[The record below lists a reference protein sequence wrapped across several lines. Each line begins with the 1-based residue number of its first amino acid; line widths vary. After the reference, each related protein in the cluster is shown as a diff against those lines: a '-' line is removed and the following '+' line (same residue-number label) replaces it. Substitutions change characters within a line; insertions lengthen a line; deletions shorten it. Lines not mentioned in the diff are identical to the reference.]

1 MHIPAIRGLLF
12 DLDGVLCDTAKY
24 HYLAWKRLAN
34 ELGFDF
40 TEEQNEELKGISR
53 IDSLT
58 YLLKLG
64 EKKLTVDQFEDFLVL
79 KNTWYLELIKEMT
92 PNHLLPGVLHFLESS
107 KNEGIKIGL
116 GSSSKNAPLILKT
129 LNITGF
135 FDCIVDGN
143 SVTKSKPNPEIFL
156 FGASQ
161 LNLQPSEC
169 VVFEDATSGV
179 DAALAGGFLCVGIGN
194 QKTLNKATFVYSGF
208 KELDFNTFVKS
219 LSKYERSL

>member
-1 MHIPAIRGLLF
+1 MHNPAIRGLLF

-24 HYLAWKRLAN
+24 HYLAWKRLTN

-40 TEEQNEELKGISR
+40 TEEQNEELKGVSR

-64 EKKLTVDQFEDFLVL
+64 EKKLTVEQFEDFLIL

-107 KNEGIKIGL
+107 KKEGIKIGL

-143 SVTKSKPNPEIFL
+143 SITKSKPNPEIYL
-156 FGASQ
+156 KA
-161 LNLQPSEC
+161 LSELHLDGQDC
-169 VVFEDATSGV
+169 IAIEDTQVSMH
-179 DAALAGGFLCVGIGN
+179 AALAAGIRCIAFPGAFAEDNDFSGAVFVTQRLCISDLG
-194 QKTLNKATFVYSGF
+194 TLANAA
-208 KELDFNTFVKS
+208 L
-219 LSKYERSL
+219 